1 MAFWSKKPAGAEPA
15 ASPGVESPPP
25 AAKAPPAAAVTPPAG
40 AACLVCGDA
49 LLGAGEAGCT
59 LCGRTGVHPER
70 CGRGHAVCDA
80 CLDGPAADVIERTC
94 AASDERDPVALAL
107 RLLRHP
113 RVRLGP
119 ADHDQLVPSVLVAA
133 WSTTRNEPGKRAV
146 RVAEARARAKAA
158 PTVKLGRPDGRGA
171 AAGAGAFVS
180 LAAEASRGG
189 ADAALA
195 GKAVARAQA
204 IIGSGDD
211 AACMRRNALVA
222 VLAAARFAKDGL
234 GTELSARG
242 FACENAG
249 RNPSCVGAGCPFN
262 R

>member
-1 MAFWSKKPAGAEPA
+1 MAFWSKKPTGTGPAPAPGVKAPGAPSPA
-15 ASPGVESPPP
+15 AV
-25 AAKAPPAAAVTPPAG
+25 

-59 LCGRTGVHPER
+59 LCGRTGAHPER

-80 CLDGPAADVIERTC
+80 CLDGPAADVVERTC

-113 RVRLGP
+113 RLRLGP

-133 WSTTRNEPGKRAV
+133 WSTTRNEPGKRAA
-146 RVAEARARAKAA
+146 RVSEARARARAA

-189 ADAALA
+189 PDAAL
-195 GKAVARAQA
+195 VDRMIARAQA

-234 GTELSARG
+234 GAELSARG

-249 RNPSCVGAGCPFN
+249 RNPTCVGAGCPFN